1 MGAVVSDTSVLNYLA
16 RLGRSALL
24 RDQFGH
30 VIVPEAVLTEL
41 DNRPDLPGAGC
52 VRQAVAEGWMEIAAP
67 ENVAM
72 VTLLREHLGFDE
84 SQAIVL
90 AMEHAAACVL
100 IDEAEGRQ
108 RAAALGIPVVGTV
121 GVLLR
126 AKHDGVIRELSPRS
140 FVFSWSNMASDCTP
154 PSSRRCWQPQASLG
168 SQRRKP

>member
-1 MGAVVSDTSVLNYLA
+1 MATAVSDTSVLNYLA
-16 RLGRSALL
+16 RLGRSGLL

-30 VIVPEAVLTEL
+30 VVVPEAVIREL
-41 DNRPDLPGAGC
+41 DSRPDLPGAAS
-52 VRQAVAEGWMEIAAP
+52 VRQAVADGWMKMAAP
-67 ENVAM
+67 QNVAM
-72 VTLLREHLGFDE
+72 VTLLREGLGFGE

-90 AMEHAAACVL
+90 ALEQAAVCLL

-126 AKHDGVIRELSPRS
+126 ASMTASFVNSPRS
-140 FVFSWSNMASDCTP
+140 FVFSWSSMASDCTP

-168 SQRRKP
+168 SQRRKL

>member
-1 MGAVVSDTSVLNYLA
+1 MRTAVSDTSVLNYLA
-16 RLGRSALL
+16 HLGRSALL

-30 VIVPEAVLTEL
+30 VVVPEAVVREL
-41 DNRPDLPGAGC
+41 DSRPDLPGAGC

-72 VTLLREHLGFDE
+72 VTLLREDLGFGE

-90 AMEHAAACVL
+90 AMEQAATCVL

-108 RAAALGIPVVGTV
+108 RATALGIPVVGTV

-126 AKHDGVIRELSPRS
+126 AKHDGVIRELAPVLRVLVEQHG
-140 FVFSWSNMASDCTP
+140 FRLH
-154 PSSRRCWQPQASLG
+154 PSIVAKVLAAAGESGEPA
-168 SQRRKP
+168 P

>member
-30 VIVPEAVLTEL
+30 VVVPEAVLTEL
-41 DNRPDLPGAGC
+41 DSRPDLPGAGC

-72 VTLLREHLGFDE
+72 VTLLREDLGFGE

-90 AMEHAAACVL
+90 AMEQAATCVL

-108 RAAALGIPVVGTV
+108 RATALGIPVVGTV

-126 AKHDGVIRELSPRS
+126 GKHDGAISQLAPVLRVLVEQHGFRLH
-140 FVFSWSNMASDCTP
+140 
-154 PSSRRCWQPQASLG
+154 PSIVAKVLAAAGESGEPA
-168 SQRRKP
+168 P